1 MGALVS
7 VIAAIWLTTW
17 TMVALLVMGCVMSRA
32 LRKRMMVALFGSP
45 AEPADRPDDFADIE
59 RVMRGGRRAGD
70 PPAQPPL
77 WR

>member
-1 MGALVS
+1 MDALVS

-17 TMVALLVMGCVMSRA
+17 TMVALLLIGCATSRA
-32 LRKRMMVALFGSP
+32 LRDRVTVALFGDAPEP
-45 AEPADRPDDFADIE
+45 AERPDDFADVE
-59 RVMRGGRRAGD
+59 RVLRGGRRAGD

>member
-1 MGALVS
+1 MEALVS
-7 VIAAIWLTTW
+7 VIAAIWLTIW
-17 TMVALLVMGCVMSRA
+17 TMVALLVMGCAMSRA
-32 LRKRMMVALFGSP
+32 LRERITVALFGSP

-70 PPAQPPL
+70 SPAQPRL